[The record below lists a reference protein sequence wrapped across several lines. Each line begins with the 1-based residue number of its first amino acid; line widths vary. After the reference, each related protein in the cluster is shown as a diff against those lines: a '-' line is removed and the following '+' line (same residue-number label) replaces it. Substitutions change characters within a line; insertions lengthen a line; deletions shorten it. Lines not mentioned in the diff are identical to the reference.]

1 MLWKLVEVVYL
12 VVTMTFGATVGIEQ
26 EVSKT
31 LDLMRYAE
39 KPWTTKACPSNSLD
53 LLVSQWTFVLVKKKK
68 NLYKYELN
76 TCFILHI
83 NAQHLSQ
90 SFKMH

>member
-31 LDLMRYAE
+31 LDIMRYAE
-39 KPWTTKACPSNSLD
+39 NPGQQRLVLQTLWTS
-53 LLVSQWTFVLVKKKK
+53 
-68 NLYKYELN
+68 
-76 TCFILHI
+76 
-83 NAQHLSQ
+83 
-90 SFKMH
+90 

>member
-1 MLWKLVEVVYL
+1 M

-31 LDLMRYAE
+31 LDILRYAE
-39 KPWTTKACPSNSLD
+39 KSWTTKARPSNSLD
-53 LLVSQWTFVLVKKKK
+53 LLVSQWTFILFK
-68 NLYKYELN
+68 NKSPHKSEL
-76 TCFILHI
+76 ILHI

-90 SFKMH
+90 SFNMH